1 MIDMVARFS
10 MNDAPDIIPIFPLP
24 GALLLP
30 RGRLPLNIFEPRYLV
45 MVDDAIKTDGRLIG
59 KIQPSGD
66 TTSRGCKGL
75 FNVGCAGRITTLSET
90 DDGRYLIG
98 LSGIS
103 RFRVIEEVEGF
114 SPYRQA
120 KVDWSDYTLDVKAPK
135 GDSDDFD
142 RTEFLALVERYFQ
155 AKSLDTDWDAF
166 GQAGEETI
174 VNALCMICPFTEQE
188 KQALIEAED
197 LDQRRKTLNT
207 LLMID
212 AAGDEGVG
220 GVQ

>member
-1 MIDMVARFS
+1 MTRFFP
-10 MNDAPDIIPIFPLP
+10 NDAPTVIPIFPLP

-45 MVDDAIKTDGRLIG
+45 MIDDAMKTDSRLIG
-59 KIQPSGD
+59 MIQPSGD
-66 TTSRGCKGL
+66 TGSRKHKGL
-75 FNVGCAGRITTLSET
+75 FSIGCAGRITTLSET

-103 RFRVIEEVEGF
+103 RFRIQQEVEGF
-114 SPYRQA
+114 APYRQA
-120 KVDWSDYTLDVKAPK
+120 QVDWSDFILDTKTPREN
-135 GDSDDFD
+135 SEDFD
-142 RTEFLALVERYFQ
+142 REAFMSLVERYFR

-166 GQAGEETI
+166 GKASEETV

-188 KQALIEAED
+188 KQALLEAED
-197 LDQRRKTLNT
+197 LEERRKTLNT

-212 AAGDEGVG
+212 AAGDESAG
-220 GVQ
+220 GLQ

>member
-1 MIDMVARFS
+1 VTGMAQRFTPR
-10 MNDAPDIIPIFPLP
+10 DAPSVIPIFPLP

-45 MVDDAIKTDGRLIG
+45 MIDDAMKTDQRLVG
-59 KIQPSGD
+59 MIQPKGD
-66 TTSRGCKGL
+66 CEKRGGKDL
-75 FNVGCAGRITTLSET
+75 FDVGCAGRITTLSET

-103 RFRVIEEVEGF
+103 RFSMVQEIEGF

-120 KVDWSDYTLDVKAPK
+120 QVEWDDFALDTKVPK
-135 GDSDDFD
+135 QDGDDFD
-142 RTEFLALVERYFQ
+142 REAFLALVERYFE

-166 GQAGEETI
+166 GKASEETI

-188 KQALIEAED
+188 KQALLEAED
-197 LDQRRKTLNT
+197 LSARRKTLDT
-207 LLMID
+207 LLTID
-212 AAGDEGVG
+212 AAGDERTG

>member
-1 MIDMVARFS
+1 MHFS
-10 MNDAPDIIPIFPLP
+10 LTDAPEIIPIFPLP

-45 MVDDAIKTDGRLIG
+45 MIDDAMKTDGRLIG
-59 KIQPSGD
+59 MIQPQGD
-66 TTSRGCKGL
+66 TKTRGCKGL
-75 FNVGCAGRITTLSET
+75 FKVGCAGRITTLSET

-98 LSGIS
+98 LSGVS
-103 RFRVIEEVEGF
+103 RFRMVEEVEGF

-120 KVDWSDYTLDVKAPK
+120 RVDWKDYALDAQAPET
-135 GDSDDFD
+135 DAEDFE
-142 RTEFLALVERYFQ
+142 REEFLALVERYFK

-166 GQAGEETI
+166 SKASEETI

-188 KQALIEAED
+188 KQALIEASD
-197 LDQRRKTLNT
+197 LTERRKTLNT

-212 AAGDEGVG
+212 AASEDGAG
-220 GVQ
+220 GLQ